1 MLILD
6 GQKLAKKWEADLLK
20 NRTGHVPD
28 LAGVLVGTDP
38 SSVLYLKL
46 KEKMARRLGIGF
58 RLCALPASASQARL
72 KALIDDLNADAG
84 VGGIIVQL
92 PLPDKFVA
100 DEVVNWV
107 DAQKDVDGLSDAM
120 IHSGEI
126 LPATAA
132 GIVKMISHYKIKINN
147 QKVVLVG
154 FSRLLNIPLSI
165 YFSKMGAEVVVLQ
178 EGTKDFKE
186 LKSADVIV
194 TAVGKRNLIR
204 GSHVKEGV
212 VVFDAGIVKEKG
224 KIYGDVDFVSVGAK
238 SSAIT
243 PVPGGVGPMT
253 LVALLSNLITLAK

>member
-6 GQKLAKKWEADLLK
+6 GQKLARKWEADLLK
-20 NRTGHVPD
+20 NKSSHVPD
-28 LAGVLVGTDP
+28 LAGVLVGSDP

-58 RLCALPASASQARL
+58 RLCTLPATASKARL
-72 KALIDDLNADAG
+72 RALIDDLNSDES
-84 VGGIIVQL
+84 VGGVIVQL
-92 PLPDKFVA
+92 PLPDKFVV

-107 DAQKDVDGLSDAM
+107 DPRKDVDGLSDVM
-120 IHSGEI
+120 INSGEI

-132 GIVKMISHYKIKINN
+132 GIVKLISHYNIKVNDKKI
-147 QKVVLVG
+147 VLVG

-165 YFSKMGAEVVVLQ
+165 YFAKLGASVAVVQ

-224 KIYGDVDFVSVGAK
+224 KVYGDVDFASVGAK